1 MPMRDVFYYGT
12 KPNVHPRERFAEN
25 LADARSQCTTEHFWI
40 INEFCDY
47 RNFDWDFDFDFLPDE
62 DVWAEDHNNVWPS
75 QHQKDSGTWLC
86 SENHSDI
93 IVHRTDVDP
102 VPRKNEKNDHWVELD
117 LIDTSKFDF
126 SWHPDP
132 NEPPYIYR
140 WGTRHFPVEMY
151 PVLEYRVPDATQIK
165 YMGVAIELTSSTEV
179 IQKTIGTLELIPQWD
194 RWKIFAEVDK
204 SKFDFNWRP
213 DPREPPLI
221 YVWGNKYE
229 PAEVKSTLEYHV
241 PGATEYKYMG
251 DDIALYN
258 SGGVE
263 LLPQWD
269 RWKIFSEVDK
279 SKFDFSWRPD
289 PREPAFI
296 YVWGNKYEPAE
307 LKPTLEYHCEDAT
320 ERKYM
325 NEPVEVLPEWDRWN
339 IIIPVDQTSFDFSWR
354 PDPTSPPYI
363 YVFGNQ
369 WHDSVTEPTLEYHVP
384 GATDRKYVS
393 DIIPNVTKTQEN
405 WKTVIPVE
413 SFDYSWRPN
422 PHSPPQIYQW
432 ADNGPRYTMPGAT
445 EVVLM
450 EYTDKT
456 KKTTVNRYQIRTTL
470 SDLVDEHPDEV
481 FWATNPD
488 LIYDK
493 FDFSWRPDEHNFR
506 HINVFGNEYSKD
518 THTYYVNGP
527 LFKMGYRE
535 YNYVDQLIEIDSNLS
550 MFFIDRSNPE
560 SKERYNQLKERYPQ
574 LQKTRYLNSWVETI
588 NRCIAKSDTR
598 LFWVLNSELDYSQFE
613 FDFYPSPW
621 QEKMVHVFGTQ
632 WSHWGTTFLVNKEQ
646 FPEDTKY
653 VKVIEHLN
661 MLNFAKNK
669 RAIARDCLYPIYMID
684 HGNELIDNINGIPV
698 THIKYEHSYLRTFRN
713 LLEIL
718 PVKKEHYVWVCSSIC
733 DYGDFDFSYICDP
746 FAKDQLHVFPS
757 DSQMFG
763 DTFLIDVN
771 KLRNLIE
778 EMAMLEDYEK
788 VNYNPHQR
796 VKRLPP
802 PVIITEGDSHVSS
815 IQTTFNWPYAV
826 FVTEDNKD
834 LQVTDIDPI
843 SLWAPETKNILV
855 TSTGASRIIVP
866 REAQEFV
873 NDELY
878 DYPYIGHSR
887 VLTKSRPLDIVYLSN
902 GEEGAEENW
911 EHLLKITKELKN
923 RVVRVEGVSGRVAA
937 YHAAAEASETP
948 WAFTVFAKLRVNP
961 EFDWNWQPDRMQIP
975 KHYIFYAENPV
986 NGLVYGHQAMIA
998 YNKRLALANKGR
1010 GLDFTLDDEHEVVQA
1025 ISGTANYNTDPFS
1038 TWRTAFREVIK
1049 LKDECSNTSQDRIII
1064 WLTKA
1069 TGDFADYSLK
1079 GAQDAVDYY
1088 DEVKGEFDKLKLSYE
1103 WNWLQEKFNKLNP

>member
-1 MPMRDVFYYGT
+1 M
-12 KPNVHPRERFAEN
+12 
-25 LADARSQCTTEHFWI
+25 
-40 INEFCDY
+40 
-47 RNFDWDFDFDFLPDE
+47 
-62 DVWAEDHNNVWPS
+62 
-75 QHQKDSGTWLC
+75 
-86 SENHSDI
+86 
-93 IVHRTDVDP
+93 
-102 VPRKNEKNDHWVELD
+102 
-117 LIDTSKFDF
+117 
-126 SWHPDP
+126 
-132 NEPPYIYR
+132 
-140 WGTRHFPVEMY
+140 
-151 PVLEYRVPDATQIK
+151 
-165 YMGVAIELTSSTEV
+165 
-179 IQKTIGTLELIPQWD
+179 
-194 RWKIFAEVDK
+194 
-204 SKFDFNWRP
+204 
-213 DPREPPLI
+213 
-221 YVWGNKYE
+221 
-229 PAEVKSTLEYHV
+229 
-241 PGATEYKYMG
+241 
-251 DDIALYN
+251 
-258 SGGVE
+258 
-263 LLPQWD
+263 
-269 RWKIFSEVDK
+269 
-279 SKFDFSWRPD
+279 
-289 PREPAFI
+289 
-296 YVWGNKYEPAE
+296 
-307 LKPTLEYHCEDAT
+307 
-320 ERKYM
+320 
-325 NEPVEVLPEWDRWN
+325 
-339 IIIPVDQTSFDFSWR
+339 
-354 PDPTSPPYI
+354 
-363 YVFGNQ
+363 
-369 WHDSVTEPTLEYHVP
+369 TEPTLEYHVP